1 MTPPDGKNRSPWR
14 QVGVVLGMGFSFA
27 AAVAIGVLVGYWLDG
42 KLGTKPLFTLLLAAL
57 GLAAGF
63 LELLRELKRFNRE

>member
-14 QVGVVLGMGFSFA
+14 QVSVVLGMGFSFA

-42 KLGTKPLFTLLLAAL
+42 KFGTKPLFTLVFSGL
-57 GLAAGF
+57 GFVAGF
-63 LELLRELKRFNRE
+63 LELLRELKRLNRE